1 MDNEINKIEEK
12 ISLATKKIEEKKKEI
27 EDSKRLKLLQK
38 EYENLTYPE
47 RHPYLYKISNAFSIF
62 RKKTGELQ
70 QFAGEYTKKNPWD

>member
-1 MDNEINKIEEK
+1 MNNEINKTEEK
-12 ISLATKKIEEKKKEI
+12 ISLAIKKIEEKKKEI